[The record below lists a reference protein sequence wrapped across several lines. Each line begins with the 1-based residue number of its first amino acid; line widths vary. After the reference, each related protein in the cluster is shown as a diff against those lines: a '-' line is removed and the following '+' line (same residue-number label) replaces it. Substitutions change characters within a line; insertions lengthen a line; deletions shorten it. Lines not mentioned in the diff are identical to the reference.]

1 MKYDYVNKSDNSALK
16 FDKNGF
22 SKVELHPG
30 EDVADIKFYRC
41 SLRLAAVFLL
51 YLIRKKL

>member
-41 SLRLAAVFLL
+41 SLKAG
-51 YLIRKKL
+51 